1 MSATELDLGLRLRQ
15 LPVYFGCLLIN
26 KGKNCKFCNSN
37 WPQRHQ
43 VIYGIYSDW
52 LVLKNYLK

>member
-1 MSATELDLGLRLRQ
+1 MSAAELDLGLRQ
-15 LPVYFGCLLIN
+15 IPVYFGCLLIN

-43 VIYGIYSDW
+43 VINGIYSDW
-52 LVLKNYLK
+52 FVVKII